1 MNINNPYVHQVQ
13 LLIRVLPLIA
23 KEKCFALKGG
33 TAINLFVRDL
43 PRLSVDIDLVY
54 MPVNDRETAIKN
66 IKAAL
71 NRIAED
77 IKATLPNSKTLATY
91 NNSDALRLIV
101 EQKGVKIKIELS
113 PVLRSS
119 VFPAVEMEVKAQV
132 EEKFGYAAIS
142 VLALPDLYA
151 GKICA
156 ALDRQH
162 PRDLFDIKLL
172 LENEGFGNDLRKTF
186 LVYLISHNRPISELI
201 APSRVDIRGIFQGEF
216 LQMTQ
221 IPVTVEQLEDTR
233 ERLIESIQRGLTNE
247 EKQFL
252 LSFKAKKPDWTLL
265 GFEGI
270 DKLPAV
276 KWKMLNLER
285 MPKDKHKKA
294 LQALKEILSLY

>member
-1 MNINNPYVHQVQ
+1 
-13 LLIRVLPLIA
+13 
-23 KEKCFALKGG
+23 
-33 TAINLFVRDL
+33 
-43 PRLSVDIDLVY
+43 
-54 MPVNDRETAIKN
+54 
-66 IKAAL
+66 
-71 NRIAED
+71 
-77 IKATLPNSKTLATY
+77 
-91 NNSDALRLIV
+91 
-101 EQKGVKIKIELS
+101 
-113 PVLRSS
+113 LRSS

>member
-1 MNINNPYVHQVQ
+1 MDSNNPYFHQVQ
-13 LLIRVLPLIA
+13 LLIRILPLIA

-54 MPVNDRETAIKN
+54 MPIDDRETAIKN
-66 IKAAL
+66 VKAAL

-91 NNSDALRLIV
+91 NNSDAFRLIV
-101 EQKGVKIKIELS
+101 DQKGVKIKIELS
-113 PVLRSS
+113 SVLRSS

-156 ALDRQH
+156 VLDRQH

-201 APSRVDIRGIFQGEF
+201 TPSRVDIRGIFQGEF
-216 LQMTQ
+216 LQMTKTP
-221 IPVTVEQLEDTR
+221 ITVEQLEDTR
-233 ERLIESIQRGLTNE
+233 ERLIETIQRGLTHE

-265 GFEGI
+265 GLEGVN
-270 DKLPAV
+270 KLPAV

-285 MPKDKHKKA
+285 MPKDKHEKA
-294 LQALKEILSLY
+294 LQALKEVLSL

>member
-1 MNINNPYVHQVQ
+1 MDSNNPYFHQVQ
-13 LLIRVLPLIA
+13 LLIRILPLIA

-33 TAINLFVRDL
+33 TAINLFVRDM

-54 MPVNDRETAIKN
+54 MPIDDRETAIKN
-66 IKAAL
+66 VKAAL

-77 IKATLPNSKTLATY
+77 TKATLPNSKTLATY

-119 VFPAVEMEVKAQV
+119 VFPTVEMEVKAQV

-201 APSRVDIRGIFQGEF
+201 APSRVDIRSIFQGEF

-221 IPVTVEQLEDTR
+221 TPITVEQLEDIR
-233 ERLIESIQRGLTNE
+233 ERLIESIHRGLTNE

-252 LSFKAKKPDWTLL
+252 LSFKAKKPDWSLL
-265 GFEGI
+265 GLEGI

-285 MPKDKHKKA
+285 MPKDKHEKA
-294 LQALKEILSLY
+294 LQTLKEILSLW